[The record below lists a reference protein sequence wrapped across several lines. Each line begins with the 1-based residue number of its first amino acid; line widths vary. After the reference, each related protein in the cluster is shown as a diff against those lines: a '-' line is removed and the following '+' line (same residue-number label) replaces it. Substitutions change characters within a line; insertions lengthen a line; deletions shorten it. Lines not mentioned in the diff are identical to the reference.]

1 MKHFSLLVIFCFC
14 SISLLAQEPQADED
28 KKYFSLEAD
37 YYYGSILEHN
47 PDIQHLITGHPR
59 GVTLSYNRKTFGGE
73 AWERF
78 HRYPDWGFTAIYQD
92 MQNEFL
98 GEAYSLY
105 GHYNFYFF
113 ERNLVVRVGQGVA
126 YSTNPFD
133 RETNFNNNAYG
144 SRFLSS
150 TFLKFNYVKENF
162 YKGFGFHAGFSI
174 IHYSNANLKA
184 PNNSTNT
191 FGLNAG
197 VSYQIDYEELPE
209 YTPIQ
214 EGESSKDYAEP
225 IKYNVAFRFGV
236 HESDV
241 VGSGQFPFY
250 IVSAFAD
257 KRINYK
263 STLQAGVDVM
273 FLPFMKEFIKYRS
286 IAFPEDNLSGDE
298 DWKRVGL
305 FVGHELRFNKV
316 AFVSQLGYYV
326 YYPFEFENRVYNRL
340 GLKRY
345 FLGDKVF
352 GSVTVRA
359 HWAKAEGV
367 EFGLGIR
374 L

>member
-1 MKHFSLLVIFCFC
+1 M
-14 SISLLAQEPQADED
+14 
-28 KKYFSLEAD
+28 EAD

-47 PDIQHLITGHPR
+47 PDIQHVITGHPR

-78 HRYPDWGFTAIYQD
+78 HRYPDWGVTAIYQD

-98 GEAYSLY
+98 GEAFSLY

-113 ERNLVVRVGQGVA
+113 QRNVVVRVGQGIA

-133 RETNFNNNAYG
+133 RESNFNNNAYG
-144 SRFLSS
+144 TRFLSS

-197 VSYQIDYEELPE
+197 VSYQLDYENLPE

-214 EGESSKDYAEP
+214 EGENSKDYAEP
-225 IKYNVAFRFGV
+225 IKYNIAFRFGV

-263 STLQAGVDVM
+263 STLQAGIDVM

-286 IAFPEDNLSGDE
+286 IAFPEDGLSGDE

-352 GSVTVRA
+352 ASVTVRA

>member
-1 MKHFSLLVIFCFC
+1 MKHFYFLFIFCFC
-14 SISLLAQEPQADED
+14 SISLLAQDAPKDES

-47 PDIQHLITGHPR
+47 PDIQHVITGHPR

-78 HRYPDWGFTAIYQD
+78 HRYPDWGVTAIYQD

-98 GEAYSLY
+98 GEAFSLY

-113 ERNLVVRVGQGVA
+113 QRNVVVRVGQGIA

-133 RETNFNNNAYG
+133 RESNFNNNAYG
-144 SRFLSS
+144 TRFLSS

-197 VSYQIDYEELPE
+197 VSYQLDYENLPE

-214 EGESSKDYAEP
+214 EGENSKDYAEP
-225 IKYNVAFRFGV
+225 IKYNIAFRFGV

-263 STLQAGVDVM
+263 STLQAGIDVM

-286 IAFPEDNLSGDE
+286 IAFPEDGLSGDE

-352 GSVTVRA
+352 ASVTVRA